1 MKTST
6 LPSLRVDPA
15 LRKAAEDVL
24 QEGETLSGFV
34 EHSVRAQIRLRQ
46 QREEFIA
53 RGLASRDKAAATGV
67 YYEAA
72 EVLEE
77 LGGLLEQA
85 KARHAK

>member
-6 LPSLRVDPA
+6 FPSLRVDPA

-24 QEGETLSGFV
+24 QEGETLSSFV

-53 RGLASRDKAAATGV
+53 RGLASRDKASVTGI

-77 LGGLLEQA
+77 LGGMLAQA
-85 KARHAK
+85 KEKQAR

>member
-24 QEGETLSGFV
+24 QEGETLSGCV

-53 RGLASRDKAAATGV
+53 RGLASRDKARETGV
-67 YYEAA
+67 YYTAEESLAA
-72 EVLEE
+72 LDE
-77 LGGLLEQA
+77 LLE
-85 KARHAK
+85 KRRSKV